1 MGIVLWP
8 DLFRK
13 SQTDFRNVF
22 WHVFHTLIKNDA
34 AIVATALIYALSYK
48 QKEMAEFIIESDA
61 NVNSTINNLETL
73 LHFALMLNHEEFV
86 LLLLQNGASLN
97 AMDQDKIPPIEEGLM
112 SKQVTAFT
120 TMIAYTKF

>member
-1 MGIVLWP
+1 MWQTGNQIAARCKGIFLNLRIILWP
-8 DLFRK
+8 NSSRK

-86 LLLLQNGASLN
+86 LLLLQNGPDDRFLS
-97 AMDQDKIPPIEEGLM
+97 I
-112 SKQVTAFT
+112 SKE
-120 TMIAYTKF
+120 K

>member
-1 MGIVLWP
+1 M
-8 DLFRK
+8 
-13 SQTDFRNVF
+13 
-22 WHVFHTLIKNDA
+22 FHTLIKNDA

-97 AMDQDKIPPIEEGLM
+97 TKDQDRRTPIEEGGLM
-112 SKQVTAFT
+112 RKQMTAFK
-120 TMIAYTKF
+120 TMLA